1 MQKSELVIRTRRE
14 ADEAVHQFI
23 PRVKLKGDFPTHIVE
38 NHLHWLDVASGNLE
52 MRDVENLWP
61 KEKLQSSFVSSL
73 DNVLELG
80 KGEQLLDIRS
90 PTTSM
95 ISSVLNPLES
105 GEFIDVRYS
114 SGIGGVSAHLP
125 RLNLEF
131 FINPSGKLECR
142 QFPGMVVDQDQ
153 NIGTL
158 VGLENR
164 LVVHQSSVR
173 SVIIPYGEIHFETCD
188 NHMRAQIDTKGH
200 QKVKYHIYTI
210 DTRLGR
216 LVGNG
221 SLASNLYKTFLHA
234 ITSYCLP
241 DSLTRGEGTY
251 EALGGRTGT
260 EEALAGLRAAA
271 TWSFQTLD
279 NEGVEANLLK
289 LISSLTP
296 GRIYYPE
303 HLKVMQTVKWN
314 CLSPISQHDEFYA
327 IVSSIFAHASRF
339 HIFQEGS
346 KGSKISTYFKETNDR
361 HLLERAAVRNARY
374 RTEEF
379 GGSLV
384 TDSKDS
390 TYSARDVAQSSKDE
404 AQVWYISEMVVRW
417 PSRMKICSRLMD
429 VLEGWGELK
438 GVHGDLKLGYDR
450 TWLTQDLA
458 DVWCELYKSL
468 QESTRESHTYQLIF
482 LFSTLSYSGKV
493 DLQLI
498 ETLLAFASV
507 PQFRY
512 LALPTYSSYN
522 LKQGFSPSR
531 DTLLA
536 VVKGCTKDFGGSDE
550 ANLSSRCN
558 ESASDLARRR
568 YQTYEENS
576 KSQSISYVDNLISEW
591 PCATP
596 SSRGRDYQLLN
607 IPMAMAEV
615 TPLFESWYRNK
626 IFKDHLEEV
635 QGVLNG
641 INCEESKHSQ
651 TYSFEPSRSI
661 QCSVSSIIRLKDL
674 LGRDPPVLER
684 YTPAPAGPSRQNA
697 LALIGLSATATNPQN
712 PLPRVNKWFAR
723 RIRKAVTAFRR
734 STYSKSTPDDS
745 NNESTPEPGHQ
756 LNSLL
761 QEFQS
766 RSVTDFQKLYAQ
778 DLIESFE
785 ALESQDVSTEDP
797 PASSLTEIKNE
808 CQKYLDSIFGIILQR
823 LMPVGQAGE
832 LMAYRAG
839 LWPRISPISLLQ
851 LLSGNGSVGLSLGWK
866 LALVTYGEA
875 ITALQRSER
884 LLTHDTKASGKSYSD
899 FAKEMENTGHQRW
912 DPMQQPDWLLIEI
925 ENNFLVRPV
934 QVEIASKMIS
944 PPSNKNTVM
953 QLFMGEG
960 KTSVIVPI
968 VAAALADGKRLVR
981 VVVLKPLSGQM
992 FQMLVQKL
1000 GGLVNRRVFYM
1011 PFSRAVEMNQ
1021 ERARA
1026 IRLLYEECLQ
1036 SGGILLVQP
1045 EHMLSFK
1052 LVGLEWLY
1060 NSADNK
1066 KVNQNEGD
1074 GAREREIAGILLDT
1088 QRWLEKN
1095 SRDILD
1101 ESDEIMNVRNE
1112 LIYTIGNSK
1121 HIENHP
1127 DRWSI
1132 VQEIFNL
1139 IRDRLS
1145 DGGFGPPDL
1154 EIETPHNR
1162 RGCFPFMRILNHEAG
1177 QKFLE
1182 DITSRILAG
1191 NALAF
1196 PTLPWVGGEASH

>member
-1 MQKSELVIRTRRE
+1 MQKGELVIRTRRE
-14 ADEAVHQFI
+14 ADEVVHQFI

-52 MRDVENLWP
+52 MRDAENLWP
-61 KEKLQSSFVSSL
+61 EKKLQSWFVSSL

-80 KGEQLLDIRS
+80 KSERLLDIRS

-95 ISSVLNPLES
+95 ISSILKPLEF
-105 GEFIDVRYS
+105 GEFIDVRYA
-114 SGIGGVSAHLP
+114 SGARGVSAHLP

-131 FINPSGKLECR
+131 FINQSEELECR
-142 QFPGMVVDQDQ
+142 QFPGMVVDRDQ

-188 NHMRAQIDTKGH
+188 NHIRVRIDTMGL

-210 DTRLGR
+210 DARLGR

-241 DSLTRGEGTY
+241 DPLTRGEGTY
-251 EALGGRTGT
+251 EALAGRTGT

-296 GRIYYPE
+296 RRIYYPE

-314 CLSPISQHDEFYA
+314 CLSPISQHDEFYS

-339 HIFQEGS
+339 HVFREGS
-346 KGSKISTYFKETNDR
+346 KGSEISTYSKETSDR
-361 HLLERAAVRNARY
+361 HLLDRAAVRNARY

-390 TYSARDVAQSSKDE
+390 TYSSRDAVQDCKDE

-417 PSRMKICSRLMD
+417 PSRMKICSQLMD
-429 VLEGWGELK
+429 VLEGWGELR
-438 GVHGDLKLGYDR
+438 GAHGGLELGYDQ

-468 QESTRESHTYQLIF
+468 QESTQKSHTYQLIF
-482 LFSTLSYSGKV
+482 LFSTLSYSGNV
-493 DLQLI
+493 DLELI

-507 PQFRY
+507 SQFRH

-522 LKQGFSPSR
+522 LKQGFSPNR
-531 DTLLA
+531 DNLLA
-536 VVKGCTKDFGGSDE
+536 VVRGCTKDFGGSEE
-550 ANLSSRCN
+550 ANLSSRYD
-558 ESASDLARRR
+558 ESTSDLARRR

-576 KSQSISYVDNLISEW
+576 ESQSISFVDNLISEW

-596 SSRGRDYQLLN
+596 SSQGRDYRLLN
-607 IPMAMAEV
+607 IPTAIVGV

-626 IFKDHLEEV
+626 VFKDHLGKI
-635 QGVLNG
+635 QSVLNG
-641 INCEESKHSQ
+641 INCEENECPQ
-651 TYSFEPSRSI
+651 TYSFEPCGNS
-661 QCSVSSIIRLKDL
+661 QCSVPSTIRLKDL
-674 LGRDPPVLER
+674 LGRDPPALER
-684 YTPAPAGPSRQNA
+684 YKPAPVDSSRQNTP
-697 LALIGLSATATNPQN
+697 ALIGPSATAISPQD
-712 PLPRVNKWFAR
+712 LPRVNNWLAR
-723 RIRKAVTAFRR
+723 RIRNAAKTFRR
-734 STYSKSTPDDS
+734 SKYSKPVPSDS
-745 NNESTPEPGHQ
+745 NNEPTPEPLTTGHQ
-756 LNSLL
+756 LKLLL

-766 RSVTDFQKLYAQ
+766 RSITGFGKLYAQ

-785 ALESQDVSTEDP
+785 ALESQGVSTGNEDP

-808 CQKYLDSIFGIILQR
+808 CQKYLDSIFGIILQC
-823 LMPVGQAGE
+823 LMPVGQGE
-832 LMAYRAG
+832 LMTYRAG
-839 LWPRISPISLLQ
+839 LWPRISPMSLLQ
-851 LLSGNGSVGLSLGWK
+851 LLSGNGSVGLPLGWK

-875 ITALQRSER
+875 ITMLQRSER
-884 LLTHDTKASGKSYSD
+884 LLSHDTKAGGGGYSD
-899 FAKEMENTGHQRW
+899 FTKEVENTGHQQW
-912 DPMQQPDWLLIEI
+912 DPMQNPDWLLIEI

-934 QVEIASKMIS
+934 QVGIASKMIS

-1000 GGLVNRRVFYM
+1000 GGLVNRRIFYM
-1011 PFSRAVEMNQ
+1011 PFSRAVKINQ
-1021 ERARA
+1021 ERASA

-1036 SGGILLVQP
+1036 SGGILLIQP

-1060 NSADNK
+1060 NSTDNK
-1066 KVNQNEGD
+1066 KVDQNKGD
-1074 GAREREIAGILLDT
+1074 GAGEGEIAKTLLDT

-1101 ESDEIMNVRNE
+1101 ESDEIMNIRNE
-1112 LIYTIGNSK
+1112 LIYTIGSSK
-1121 HIENHP
+1121 HVENHP

-1145 DGGFGPPDL
+1145 DGGFGPRDL
-1154 EIETPHNR
+1154 EIETPHDR
-1162 RGCFPFMRILNHEAG
+1162 PGCFPFMRILDHGAG
-1177 QKFLE
+1177 EKLLG
-1182 DITSRILAG
+1182 DITSRIIAG
-1191 NALAF
+1191 NVPAF
-1196 PTLPWVGGEASH
+1196 PTFFSG